1 MVKILPFY
9 TWSVR
14 CFVHVPQNTLPAKRA
29 CGMWALALEL
39 VKSTAQ
45 MIAARSDITD
55 CELGVAVYE
64 ARPDVASFVTPLRL
78 VHTIV
83 KPDNLLRSAL
93 QQTTDI
99 NLFALCRDCFSIR
112 ETSA

>member
-29 CGMWALALEL
+29 CGTWASEL

-99 NLFALCRDCFSIR
+99 NLFALCRDGFSDR

>member
-1 MVKILPFY
+1 MVEILPFY

-29 CGMWALALEL
+29 CGMWALEL

-55 CELGVAVYE
+55 CELGVAVYD

-83 KPDNLLRSAL
+83 RPDNLLRSAL
-93 QQTTDI
+93 QQTTNI
-99 NLFALCRDCFSIR
+99 NLFALCRDGFSDR